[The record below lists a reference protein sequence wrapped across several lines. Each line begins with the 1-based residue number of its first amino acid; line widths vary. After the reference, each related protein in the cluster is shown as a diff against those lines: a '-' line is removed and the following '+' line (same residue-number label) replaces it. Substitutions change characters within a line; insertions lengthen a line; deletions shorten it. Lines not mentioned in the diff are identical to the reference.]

1 MTMHP
6 AAPPGHAKRAR
17 LSAVLAAL
25 CLGAT
30 VTAHAVTLAPS
41 DRLDVNL
48 GAQPWKYIK
57 QYQNQTG
64 HAQVPNGDDGA
75 AINFD
80 DSTWETVGIPHAA
93 NDFTTF
99 INQESGGGQGSLD
112 GETSWYRT
120 TLKDSASYAGR
131 KVMVEFEGAHTGDR
145 VYVNGHFIKGTGAL
159 NQDGQVDANATHVI
173 GFIPHIVDL
182 TPYLKYDGTDVI
194 AVKVSRSGGGFF
206 QDPGFSGSFRFGQ
219 AEAGLFRPVKLHV
232 TNLVHIPENV
242 YAGQNTWGTYVG
254 TESLTDDHKSAVV
267 RVQTNVVNDREVPVT
282 VTLTTQIVDA
292 NGTVVASDQQQKQL
306 APHVAPADTTPVF
319 DEKLTVNSPT
329 LWYPNNSIYGKP
341 YMYKVLHTVSI
352 DGTVVDAKQ
361 SPLGIRVITWD
372 KDFPYVNGKKQ
383 YTWGASGRYDYPA
396 LGSSVPEEQQW
407 RDLQQLAAAGGNL
420 WRPGHSPSSPEFVE
434 AADAL
439 GVFIVQPSGDGENGF
454 SNRCAAGDDA
464 CVNMWNIKRELH
476 RDLVIRDRNHP
487 SILAWESNNGKMD
500 TNFAVELRTMARN
513 WDSIAPR
520 AAADRSPDPAN
531 GDILSCSKAGC
542 EEGVHQQ
549 YPNKPAWGAEYWGI
563 GSQRHAFDYELSYAL
578 NYLVPYS
585 KGRKAGTFG
594 MAQWYFADTP
604 GETIEF
610 DEGTEDATH
619 FTIAKDTGE
628 KQFVHNV
635 RSIGS
640 SMVDQNRFPRM
651 MYYIYQSVWTPFEVK
666 PVVKLAHHWNRSG
679 DIQVNAFS
687 NCPAVRLLV
696 NGVPQGSDQ
705 KPNNWDSIDQASY
718 DVENSGKD
726 PDTGHIKGSAQA
738 QKTTGLPGQVHW
750 NLTWQAGTATA
761 QCIDALGAV
770 VDDAN
775 GSPVQDTLTTAGK
788 ADHIALSV
796 VPELVKPDGTAF
808 AVTANG
814 SDAAFIVA
822 RVVDKDGNTV
832 PEGSDVN
839 VTFEVTGG
847 ASLVNYQ
854 GGTQQL
860 VDWTGGHTMN
870 GDGTEEPIHGY
881 HAPGDHEL
889 KFEGGLQKIALRTKF
904 DTGTVTVTATAAGLL
919 PGSASFNITPVP
931 KASQGASGPPAIIAN
946 PIEDDVTQ
954 GFPGHF
960 SVTATGEAPLTFT
973 WKRNGQEIPGAN
985 AASYT
990 TPASAMTDNGAAY
1003 TVVVHNAKG
1012 DQESTPAILKVFT
1025 AQQVVISQQPVA
1037 QGVDVG
1043 QQAHFAV
1050 TATGSPK
1057 VTYQWMRGNTAIAG
1071 ANGPTYDTPVLT
1083 AADGNV
1089 DYAVVVSNPLGDT
1102 PSTPAHLTVNAARQP
1117 VITGQP
1123 GNVRANPGQSAQFT
1137 VAVAGS
1143 SPFHYK
1149 WTHDGQPVGDD
1160 SATLTVSNVS
1170 LSDVGNYVVV
1180 VTNIL
1185 GDTAAATS
1193 NAAALTLA
1201 PPGANLARQK
1211 VTYASGVENVQGTP
1225 AAGAVDGDDKGTRWA
1240 SEQKNDAAWF
1250 TVDLGAVRSF
1260 NRVVIKWENA
1270 HAAQYKIQYSNDK
1283 DTGYQDWVENDTSLG
1298 GTEDMTDKRVSARF
1312 VRMQGIKRAT
1322 DYGYSFYEFEVYD
1335 SPTCC
1340 QDGDRYTV
1348 QDTNHV
1354 VDHFSGL
1361 TWERAQRG
1369 LADQGAQYKQS
1380 NAISDCKA
1388 ATARLPTLDE
1398 ALAVAGQNLS
1408 TNAFPQAWTIW
1419 TSTDDPT
1426 DTQYAYQ
1433 VASDGSTFRL
1443 VAENN
1448 PSHALCVTGTT
1459 VVAPAITAD
1468 PAAQKAGVGR
1478 SAHLAVTASG
1488 DGPLAYNW
1496 YRHLPQADGT
1506 FVDELASSTTDGTYA
1521 TPALAAA
1528 DNGTQYMVRVVSAK
1542 GLTTQSK
1549 FATVTVDNST
1559 DGFDPPAWQQGTATQ
1574 PGNGGTDPGQ
1584 PDNPDGPGTPGDG
1597 QGGVNVAVGA
1607 GATSSGNEDDGYLGP
1622 KGAVDGDF
1630 TTRWGSKFTPTAW
1643 IRLDLGSQKTFDH
1656 VLLRWERAHSTSYI
1670 VEVSNDDVNYTAVT
1684 PQPVAG
1690 KGGVERVDFS
1700 AVTAQYVRM
1709 TSLAKNTDYGVSLY
1723 EFEVY
1728 AAAAPTFVS
1737 QPQAQSV
1744 TAGQPVSFA
1753 VSVKANGTVGYQWRR
1768 NGAAVGGAN
1777 QATYSFTATLANAGS
1792 YDVVV
1797 TDAAGRTATSQPATL
1812 AVQQPVQQTPPPV
1825 SSDANLALHQPVLA
1839 SSEENP
1845 VAFKA
1850 ANLTDGD
1857 IGTRWSSQFNDDE
1870 WVRVDLGAVKTVN
1883 KVVLTWENA
1892 HAVNYLIEVSLDGQ
1906 SWQVADAKIGSNGG
1920 VETLSFTPVSARYV
1934 RMHGQ
1939 TRNTQYG
1946 YSLWEME
1953 VYGTVDGT
1961 DPTQPQQPVGNDP
1974 SEGFNYDTYPGFIGT
1989 QLRNATNGKWRDD
2002 QVYVAVIGRDP
2013 VTQVFSWVKPDGTL
2027 TAAKV
2032 EDNDGAGHLTKNGQ
2046 NYPNYFFTLAQA
2058 KLLKL
2063 PKMDSGRIFVSVGEP
2078 MYIKILKAADDTIG
2092 FAGPNPLN
2100 TTDPNIGVYYDWYE
2114 FTWNNDAIF
2123 INTTQVD
2130 QFSIP
2135 LSLDV
2140 YGGNKTRHVNSGIT
2154 QTRAEIFA
2162 AYNQEVPAEFQL
2174 TEADPI
2180 RILAPGKAQFDVGKP
2195 QEHYFDAYI
2204 DSAWTY
2210 YQSHV
2215 LEMTIGAK
2223 QFEGTVV
2230 DGVLTFRHTNW
2241 ADTKEAN
2248 EAEGMLFNVQKPT
2261 TQDVLEGKGAL
2272 ARSNDPWG
2280 VEGQLEA
2287 QICAAF
2293 NRHVMEDADE
2303 WKDSSTFYLQSPA
2316 NYYARFWHLHGVNGK
2331 AYGFAYDDVSDQSST
2346 LIEPQPEH
2354 LELGIG
2360 W

>member
-1 MTMHP
+1 
-6 AAPPGHAKRAR
+6 
-17 LSAVLAAL
+17 
-25 CLGAT
+25 
-30 VTAHAVTLAPS
+30 
-41 DRLDVNL
+41 
-48 GAQPWKYIK
+48 
-57 QYQNQTG
+57 
-64 HAQVPNGDDGA
+64 
-75 AINFD
+75 
-80 DSTWETVGIPHAA
+80 
-93 NDFTTF
+93 
-99 INQESGGGQGSLD
+99 
-112 GETSWYRT
+112 
-120 TLKDSASYAGR
+120 
-131 KVMVEFEGAHTGDR
+131 
-145 VYVNGHFIKGTGAL
+145 
-159 NQDGQVDANATHVI
+159 
-173 GFIPHIVDL
+173 
-182 TPYLKYDGTDVI
+182 
-194 AVKVSRSGGGFF
+194 
-206 QDPGFSGSFRFGQ
+206 
-219 AEAGLFRPVKLHV
+219 
-232 TNLVHIPENV
+232 
-242 YAGQNTWGTYVG
+242 
-254 TESLTDDHKSAVV
+254 
-267 RVQTNVVNDREVPVT
+267 
-282 VTLTTQIVDA
+282 
-292 NGTVVASDQQQKQL
+292 
-306 APHVAPADTTPVF
+306 
-319 DEKLTVNSPT
+319 
-329 LWYPNNSIYGKP
+329 
-341 YMYKVLHTVSI
+341 
-352 DGTVVDAKQ
+352 
-361 SPLGIRVITWD
+361 
-372 KDFPYVNGKKQ
+372 
-383 YTWGASGRYDYPA
+383 
-396 LGSSVPEEQQW
+396 
-407 RDLQQLAAAGGNL
+407 
-420 WRPGHSPSSPEFVE
+420 
-434 AADAL
+434 
-439 GVFIVQPSGDGENGF
+439 
-454 SNRCAAGDDA
+454 
-464 CVNMWNIKRELH
+464 
-476 RDLVIRDRNHP
+476 
-487 SILAWESNNGKMD
+487 
-500 TNFAVELRTMARN
+500 
-513 WDSIAPR
+513 
-520 AAADRSPDPAN
+520 
-531 GDILSCSKAGC
+531 
-542 EEGVHQQ
+542 VHQQ

-619 FTIAKDTGE
+619 WTWSQDGKT
-628 KQFVHNV
+628 KQFQHNV

-705 KPNNWDSIDQASY
+705 KPNNWDSIDQTSY
-718 DVENSGKD
+718 NVENSGTD
-726 PDTGHIKGSAQA
+726 PDTGHVKGSAEA

-750 NLTWQAGTATA
+750 NLAWQSGTATA
-761 QCIDALGAV
+761 QCIDALGNV
-770 VDDAN
+770 VADGN
-775 GSPVQDTLTTAGK
+775 GSPVQDTLTTAGT
-788 ADHIALSV
+788 ADHIELDV
-796 VPELVKPDGTAF
+796 VPELVKPDGTSF
-808 AVTANG
+808 AITANG

-822 RVVDKDGNTV
+822 RVVDKNGVTV

-839 VTFEVTGG
+839 VDFEVTGG
-847 ASLVNYQ
+847 ASLVTYH

-860 VDWTGGHTMN
+860 VDWSGGHTMN

-919 PGSASFNITPVP
+919 PGSASFNVVAVP
-931 KASQGASGPPAIIAN
+931 KVSQGASGPPAIIAN

-990 TPASAMTDNGAAY
+990 TPASASTDDGASY

-1012 DQESTPAILKVFT
+1012 DQESTPAVLRVYAAK
-1025 AQQVVISQQPVA
+1025 AVVISQQPQA
-1037 QGVDVG
+1037 QSVDVG

-1057 VTYQWMRGNTAIAG
+1057 VTYQWMRGNTAIPG
-1071 ANGPTYDTPVLT
+1071 ANSPTYDTPVLT
-1083 AADGNV
+1083 AADGDV

-1102 PSTPAHLTVNAARQP
+1102 PSTNAHLTVNAARPP

-1123 GNVRANPGQSAQFT
+1123 GNVRANPGQQAQFT
-1137 VAVAGS
+1137 VSVAGS

-1149 WTHDGQPVGDD
+1149 WTHDGQPIGDD

-1170 LSDVGNYVVV
+1170 LSDVGNYVVT

-1185 GDTAAATS
+1185 GDGSAATS

-1211 VTYASGVENVQGTP
+1211 LTYASGVENIQGTP
-1225 AAGAVDGDDKGTRWA
+1225 SAGAVDGDDKTTRWA

-1270 HAAQYKIQYSNDK
+1270 HASQYKIQYSNDK
-1283 DTGYQDWVENDTSLG
+1283 DTGYKDWHENDTSLG
-1298 GTEDMTDKRVSARF
+1298 GTEDTTDTRVSARY

-1340 QDGDRYTV
+1340 TDGDRYTV

-1369 LADQGAQYKQS
+1369 LQDQGAQYKQS
-1380 NAISDCKA
+1380 NAIADCAK

-1398 ALAVAGQNLS
+1398 AIAVAGQNLS

-1419 TSTDDPT
+1419 TSTNDPN
-1426 DTQYAYQ
+1426 DNQYAYQ
-1433 VASDGSTFRL
+1433 VASDGSVFRL

-1459 VVAPAITAD
+1459 AVAPVITAD

-1478 SAHLAVTASG
+1478 SAHFSVAATG

-1506 FVDELASSTTDGTYA
+1506 FTDELASSTTDGTYA

-1542 GLTTQSK
+1542 GLTTQSQ
-1549 FATVTVDNST
+1549 FAVLSVDNST
-1559 DGFDPPAWQQGTATQ
+1559 DGYDAPAWQQGTGNTQ
-1574 PGNGGTDPGQ
+1574 PGGGDQPG
-1584 PDNPDGPGTPGDG
+1584 NPNGPGTPGDDG
-1597 QGGVNVAVGA
+1597 QGGVNIAKGA
-1607 GATSSGNEDDGYLGP
+1607 SATSSGNENDGYLAP
-1622 KGAVDGDF
+1622 QGATDGDI
-1630 TTRWGSKFTPTAW
+1630 TTRWGSAFAPTAW
-1643 IRLDLGSQKTFDH
+1643 IRLDLGAPKTFDH
-1656 VLLRWERAHSTSYI
+1656 VILRWENAYSTSYVI
-1670 VEVSNDDVNYTAVT
+1670 EVSSDDKQWTTVT

-1690 KGGVERVDFS
+1690 KGGAERIDFA

-1709 TSLAKNTDYGVSLY
+1709 SSSAKNNADYGVSLW

-1728 AAAAPTFVS
+1728 AASAPQILA

-1744 TAGQPVSFA
+1744 TAGQAVTFA
-1753 VSVKANGTVGYQWRR
+1753 VSVKATGDVGYQWRR
-1768 NGAAVGGAN
+1768 NGGAVTGAN
-1777 QATYSFTATLANAGS
+1777 QASYTFTASTANAGD

-1797 TDAAGRTATSQPATL
+1797 TDSHGHSTTSNPATL
-1812 AVQQPVQQTPPPV
+1812 AVQQPVQSTPPV
-1825 SSDANLALHQPVLA
+1825 SSDTNLALHQPAFA

-1850 ANLTDGD
+1850 ANVTDGD
-1857 IGTRWSSQFNDDE
+1857 TGSRWSSQFTNDE
-1870 WVRVDLGAVKTVN
+1870 WVAVDLGAVKTVN

-1906 SWQVADAKIGSNGG
+1906 AWQVADAKIGSDGG

-1946 YSLWEME
+1946 YSLWEMA
-1953 VYGTVDGT
+1953 VYGTADGS
-1961 DPTQPQQPVGNDP
+1961 DPTQPQQPVGGNDP
-1974 SEGFNYDTYPGFIGT
+1974 AEGFDYDTYPGFIGT

-2013 VTQVFSWVKPDGTL
+2013 ATQVFSWVKPDGTL

-2092 FAGPNPLN
+2092 FAGP
-2100 TTDPNIGVYYDWYE
+2100 
-2114 FTWNNDAIF
+2114 
-2123 INTTQVD
+2123 
-2130 QFSIP
+2130 
-2135 LSLDV
+2135 
-2140 YGGNKTRHVNSGIT
+2140 TR
-2154 QTRAEIFA
+2154 
-2162 AYNQEVPAEFQL
+2162 
-2174 TEADPI
+2174 
-2180 RILAPGKAQFDVGKP
+2180 
-2195 QEHYFDAYI
+2195 
-2204 DSAWTY
+2204 
-2210 YQSHV
+2210 
-2215 LEMTIGAK
+2215 
-2223 QFEGTVV
+2223 
-2230 DGVLTFRHTNW
+2230 
-2241 ADTKEAN
+2241 
-2248 EAEGMLFNVQKPT
+2248 
-2261 TQDVLEGKGAL
+2261 
-2272 ARSNDPWG
+2272 
-2280 VEGQLEA
+2280 
-2287 QICAAF
+2287 
-2293 NRHVMEDADE
+2293 
-2303 WKDSSTFYLQSPA
+2303 
-2316 NYYARFWHLHGVNGK
+2316 
-2331 AYGFAYDDVSDQSST
+2331 
-2346 LIEPQPEH
+2346 
-2354 LELGIG
+2354 
-2360 W
+2360 